1 VTAHI
6 KPSADAIAGDYVVT
20 LRSTSPAAS
29 ATADI
34 RVTIETSLL
43 WGAVGVALI
52 ALVLIG
58 LWWTF
63 RRFGRR

>member
-1 VTAHI
+1 MVDV
-6 KPSADAIAGDYVVT
+6 PGD
-20 LRSTSPAAS
+20 LRPAAS

-52 ALVLIG
+52 ALVLVG